1 MRFQQ
6 LKKGEDSNM
15 ASKSN
20 VRRRRSDKRGKA
32 EKVLELSRDAEAEA
46 AKLLKGSQRG
56 TITKVELNTG
66 LRELDTRLKRIM
78 HLVLRIL

>member
-1 MRFQQ
+1 LRIQQ

-56 TITKVELNTG
+56 TITKVELNIG

>member
-1 MRFQQ
+1 
-6 LKKGEDSNM
+6 M

-56 TITKVELNTG
+56 TITKVELNIG